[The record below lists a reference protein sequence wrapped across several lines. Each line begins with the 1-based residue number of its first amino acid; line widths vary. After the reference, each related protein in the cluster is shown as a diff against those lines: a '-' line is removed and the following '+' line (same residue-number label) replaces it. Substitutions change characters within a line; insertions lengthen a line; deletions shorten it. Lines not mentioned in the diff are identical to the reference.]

1 MEPKFYILL
10 EIIACIIV
18 SFLLVYFYSRRGT
31 NPLALITAGVTW
43 SLNFILI
50 VFIPYDI
57 YYSYKEDAH
66 DESIENI
73 LTIGY
78 NIIYWSLFICSWIFV
93 PLMQEYEDSGD
104 FTKKKKFIRSI
115 KNNLIFYGILGIIG
129 IVLGIISFF
138 IYPYLEELILGN
150 KKDKNQDP
158 KDFSAFQAFILEI
171 MNLSYLIGLFL
182 FYFLFGYSIITL
194 PKKNFYKAKYDF
206 QIKYLEWRVIDLKYN
221 LEKLQKEL
229 VEDGYLLQKTL
240 QELKVEKRVSL
251 SKQFDEEDEDKE
263 KEKDQNKNEEINNNK
278 EEEASPFSS
287 NNLSDYSNV
296 MKERLDY
303 LLENKESF
311 GIKLSRSSVD
321 NTCEPLTSVSEL
333 IKLNRKINKNEW
345 DILRIKIRIRN
356 QYKHWLTLSTI
367 LNLENEENLTH
378 IEITSKNKKE
388 GLMPNDDKQNSD
400 NNPEEG
406 LINDVESPALDGDFI
421 PMKNLSKFKI
431 FYYLKL
437 RRPMLYI
444 YFGILIFGGL
454 LTIVSQIGAIVD
466 KSLYGYILSALIDGN
481 LGILGLHFFIMIP
494 IIFLFIL
501 SIYTF
506 FKLNISGYFYMYK
519 NKQTDS
525 VSLMY
530 FSTNL
535 CRISFSICLDFIFN
549 IDSQFK
555 GNDDKYIPT
564 QIQKILSFEVK
575 DESESYFFKAYKYCP
590 LILVIYIIIL
600 LFKIPQRIAKCCGK
614 KIFSVESEESMEEIN
629 EGHDYYME
637 FNQKY
642 KGEMIPKEKLVL
654 PEDKYNK

>member
-378 IEITSKNKKE
+378 IEITSKNEKE

-454 LTIVSQIGAIVD
+454 LTIVSQIGAIAD
-466 KSLYGYILSALIDGN
+466 RSLYGYILSALIDGN

-642 KGEMIPKEKLVL
+642 KGDMIPKEKLVL